1 MKAVVA
7 AFNQEKALVGAFSVI
22 VQPVVEP
29 MDPFAALVTIAR
41 AQGAVLRSPG
51 PDIQSTD
58 WRCPCQ
64 AVVLVVVAQAVV
76 RRRQGDRV
84 REGAVRYFGH
94 LMVSRL
100 LARVTRA
107 CTTLGTVL
115 ELEHAGNS
123 RESVARHRAT
133 APPCCLSSAHYPLPT
148 SARLLQSLHHHCSDT
163 GYLHPDIFRR
173 YICRYLHKRLHAS
186 RKEDNQRY

>member
-1 MKAVVA
+1 M
-7 AFNQEKALVGAFSVI
+7 I

-123 RESVARHRAT
+123 RESVARHRCT
-133 APPCCLSSAHYPLPT
+133 APPCCLSSAHCHCPHQPGCCSLYT
-148 SARLLQSLHHHCSDT
+148 TTARTRDIYIRTYSVDISADIYTNVFMHLGRKTTNVINSLKC
-163 GYLHPDIFRR
+163 
-173 YICRYLHKRLHAS
+173 C
-186 RKEDNQRY
+186 N